1 MPANIMRM
9 PLSTPLKST
18 STSYDISATL
28 RSSSGAIPRP
38 SRLPTAWHPAQT
50 WGETSV
56 YVWVQCWPHGGRIAC
71 PHGKSKRRRSIAAR
85 SRVSGRHCPQF
96 SQPACLAGRLPG
108 HSFRRRRGSPSTP
121 SGAPI
126 RCARIV
132 SRVRWRR
139 EAASRTDGRGNSA
152 RRRAECPRHFVS
164 RPRPI
169 EKRPLHAAPA
179 SAACADSVSIT
190 SAGMSTCGAKARTS
204 APPGMVH
211 ASSLGSSGMR
221 QANRRPCCDDFRHAA
236 AGRRAAA
243 SGRTRK
249 SIIACRFIVSGT
261 SIGVCAGRT
270 CSIIWGLPNLQ
281 VINRD
286 AHVLKCADEAAIEAS
301 SGRRGQGRQ
310 HLERPN
316 SLTSDGK
323 LVAGARNSR
332 HHRLPPF
339 VVTIRSK

>member
-18 STSYDISATL
+18 STSHDISATL
-28 RSSSGAIPRP
+28 RSSSGAISQAEPASDCLASPLRP
-38 SRLPTAWHPAQT
+38 GVKQAFTFGCNAGRT
-50 WGETSV
+50 
-56 YVWVQCWPHGGRIAC
+56 GGRIAC

-152 RRRAECPRHFVS
+152 RRRAECPRHFVF

-169 EKRPLHAAPA
+169 EKRPLHAARLLLR
-179 SAACADSVSIT
+179 VRT
-190 SAGMSTCGAKARTS
+190 ARL
-204 APPGMVH
+204 
-211 ASSLGSSGMR
+211 SLRM
-221 QANRRPCCDDFRHAA
+221 
-236 AGRRAAA
+236 
-243 SGRTRK
+243 
-249 SIIACRFIVSGT
+249 ACRPV
-261 SIGVCAGRT
+261 
-270 CSIIWGLPNLQ
+270 
-281 VINRD
+281 
-286 AHVLKCADEAAIEAS
+286 
-301 SGRRGQGRQ
+301 GQRPEQ
-310 HLERPN
+310 ARHLAWCMR
-316 SLTSDGK
+316 
-323 LVAGARNSR
+323 
-332 HHRLPPF
+332 HRLAVLECAKPAL
-339 VVTIRSK
+339 RGSDCD

>member
-1 MPANIMRM
+1 MTSRPHCAPRAGQSPQAEPASDCLAS
-9 PLSTPLKST
+9 PL
-18 STSYDISATL
+18 
-28 RSSSGAIPRP
+28 RP
-38 SRLPTAWHPAQT
+38 GVKQAFTFGCNAGRT
-50 WGETSV
+50 
-56 YVWVQCWPHGGRIAC
+56 GGRIAC

-96 SQPACLAGRLPG
+96 SQPACSAGRSPG

-121 SGAPI
+121 SGALI
-126 RCARIV
+126 RFARIV

-221 QANRRPCCDDFRHAA
+221 RANRRPCCDDFRHAA

-249 SIIACRFIVSGT
+249 SIIACRFIASGT
-261 SIGVCAGRT
+261 SIGVYPGRT
-270 CSIIWGLPNLQ
+270 CSIIG
-281 VINRD
+281 VCRT
-286 AHVLKCADEAAIEAS
+286 CRS
-301 SGRRGQGRQ
+301 SIATRM
-310 HLERPN
+310 
-316 SLTSDGK
+316 
-323 LVAGARNSR
+323 
-332 HHRLPPF
+332 F
-339 VVTIRSK
+339 